1 MNFNKQKCITAVIL
15 LLVAILSITVIGKY
29 ASAPENHQKTIAS
42 LDEKKQTVMELTD
55 KIIKEKQL
63 TALMVTHNLR
73 YAVQYGDRLVMMHE
87 GGTVK
92 DIEGEEKRATTVDD
106 LLSIFNTISIECG
119 N

>member
-1 MNFNKQKCITAVIL
+1 MTPVDL
-15 LLVAILSITVIGKY
+15 LI
-29 ASAPENHQKTIAS
+29 
-42 LDEKKQTVMELTD
+42 LDEHTAALDPNSSETVMELTD
-55 KIIKEKQL
+55 KIVKEKQL
-63 TALMVTHNLR
+63 TALMVTLNLR
-73 YAVQYGDRLVMMHE
+73 DAVQYGDRLVMMHE

>member
-1 MNFNKQKCITAVIL
+1 MTPVDL
-15 LLVAILSITVIGKY
+15 LI
-29 ASAPENHQKTIAS
+29 
-42 LDEKKQTVMELTD
+42 LDEHTAALDPNSSETVMELTD